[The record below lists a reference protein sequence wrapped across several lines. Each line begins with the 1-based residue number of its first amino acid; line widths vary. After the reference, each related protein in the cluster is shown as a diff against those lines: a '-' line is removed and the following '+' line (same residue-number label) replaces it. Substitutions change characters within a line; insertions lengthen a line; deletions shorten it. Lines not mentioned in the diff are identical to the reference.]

1 MSHGRVERRILA
13 DADILDVACHHP
25 VFPGEGRHH
34 VVEFVERVEAKGYV
48 GDYSLEVYNDENV
61 QADPFEVTARAMR
74 SVRWLQEGR
83 SS

>member
-1 MSHGRVERRILA
+1 
-13 DADILDVACHHP
+13 
-25 VFPGEGRHH
+25 
-34 VVEFVERVEAKGYV
+34 VEFVERVEAKGYV

-61 QADPFEVTARAMR
+61 LVDPVEVTARAMR